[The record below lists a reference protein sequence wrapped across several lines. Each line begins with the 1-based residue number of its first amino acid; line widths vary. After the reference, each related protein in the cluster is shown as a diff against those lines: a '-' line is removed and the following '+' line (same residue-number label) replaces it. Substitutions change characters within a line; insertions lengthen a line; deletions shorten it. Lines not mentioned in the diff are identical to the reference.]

1 VHESFNLAMS
11 TGMMRILYVNP
22 SMKRALF
29 SRVALTGQADLG
41 LLLNVPVG
49 VKTDNC
55 DNAQCQVAAWY
66 LSNLLVSHESLY

>member
-1 VHESFNLAMS
+1 
-11 TGMMRILYVNP
+11 
-22 SMKRALF
+22 LF